1 MASLTNKVAVVTG
14 AAQGIG
20 EEITIELT
28 AVGAAVAVHYATS
41 NKAAD
46 RVVDRTG
53 RLRPE
58 RIRSEPFHV

>member
-1 MASLTNKVAVVTG
+1 MASLPNKVAVVTG

-28 AVGAAVAVHYATS
+28 AAGAAVAVYATS